1 MLFQGSG
8 KTFTMCG
15 PNGDPGIIPRTIEY
29 IYAHSLSTETSWSH
43 EFQLS
48 MIEIYNSELYDL
60 LEPSR
65 KPKIAG
71 DIIEGMAKK
80 AMRDEQD
87 MFQLWSKGIQNR
99 RTASTVGN
107 ARSSRSH
114 SLTILHFT
122 SKNGQ
127 HNENRNATVT
137 LVDLAGSESPI
148 DSQNMEETKFI
159 NSSLSALK
167 GVLENLKK
175 KMPVVDFKQSILTK
189 VLKPSLTGNSKAM
202 LITNL
207 TTSKDEIKAAIN
219 TSNFAKLM
227 KSI

>member
-29 IYAHSLSTETSWSH
+29 IYAHSLSNAASWSH

-87 MFQLWSKGIQNR
+87 MLQLWSKGIQNR
-99 RTASTVGN
+99 RTASTMGN
-107 ARSSRSH
+107 ERSSRSH
-114 SLTILHFT
+114 SLTILHLT
-122 SKNGQ
+122 YGQ
-127 HNENRNATVT
+127 QNENHNATVT

-175 KMPVVDFKQSILTK
+175 QMPVVDFKQSILTK

-219 TSNFAKLM
+219 TSNFANLM
-227 KSI
+227 RSI